1 MLLLKSRLCFRYN
14 FLPFN
19 KFTEKN
25 AVYLF
30 GVKMIPKYSHDHHH
44 FSKKKRRNK
53 FNSAILHPNGQS
65 KVQLILKFQAVNI
78 CQFLKWR
85 FLCSVQHR
93 IITFFERRLIQ
104 YYRDTRAGDARGPQI
119 FGNNGW
125 TLQKT
130 FLVFLTCSKLLIEQ
144 NSWKAME
151 FFL

>member
-1 MLLLKSRLCFRYN
+1 MDFMKCLCTKGGIHGCLFLKSRLCFRYN

-93 IITFFERRLIQ
+93 IKTFFERGLIQ
-104 YYRDTRAGDARGPQI
+104 YYRDTGIRDSRGATGTSNFWHI
-119 FGNNGW
+119 
-125 TLQKT
+125 
-130 FLVFLTCSKLLIEQ
+130 S
-144 NSWKAME
+144 
-151 FFL
+151 